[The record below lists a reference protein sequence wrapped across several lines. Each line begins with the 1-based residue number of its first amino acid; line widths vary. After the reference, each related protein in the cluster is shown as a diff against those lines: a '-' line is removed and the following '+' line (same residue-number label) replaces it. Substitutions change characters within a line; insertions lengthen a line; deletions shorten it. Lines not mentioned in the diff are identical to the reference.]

1 MKGNKRMGLWNFFK
15 KKKKVQSGVCFSNEK
30 SSTEL
35 VKNFLEA
42 YSDEINTVSTE
53 NEEKLTEKTRKFYL
67 ELDDGRKITVIVN
80 PDRNFLLKE
89 KIGIEIFLEKLSSQS
104 FRSISEE
111 NLDKYSRLFIML
123 EAVNKEEMK
132 DEAKLLNKT
141 ANFLGKFHKFIIQKR
156 LNHYHFGK
164 RKMIQNPEK
173 WELSDFIPP
182 LSEKMFAEYNAEITD
197 GDIERKHRNI
207 DMMKQNG
214 IPYDENMEVSISEKN
229 AVIRKKWDI
238 IRKIVAIAMTRLAA
252 ETYLEKRENGQKELK
267 IITDIFEERYQF
279 KQVLSEREKNY
290 LENPSDDKELNL
302 EFYFMLEGAKM
313 LLWVLS
319 IIDVEFADFNT
330 FCDVSM
336 LIDGLKHENLKS
348 FARKC
353 QIRSKNKILDMVDY
367 TYRLNWA
374 NVEIKL
380 DGYERIVNESILY
393 FSRLALEWVVQDGKS
408 MDDIVIHT

>member
-111 NLDKYSRLFIML
+111 NLNKYSKLFIML

-141 ANFLGKFHKFIIQKR
+141 VNFLGKFHKFIIQKR

-173 WELSDFIPP
+173 WEISDFIPP
-182 LSEKMFAEYNAEITD
+182 LSEKMFAEYNVEITD

>member
-67 ELDDGRKITVIVN
+67 ELEDGRKITVIVN

-104 FRSISEE
+104 FKSISEE
-111 NLDKYSRLFIML
+111 NLDKYSKLFIML

-173 WELSDFIPP
+173 WEISDFIPP
-182 LSEKMFAEYNAEITD
+182 LSEKMFAEYNVEITD

-207 DMMKQNG
+207 GMMKQNG

-367 TYRLNWA
+367 IYRLNWA

>member
-111 NLDKYSRLFIML
+111 NLDKYSKLFIML
-123 EAVNKEEMK
+123 EAVSKEEMK

-182 LSEKMFAEYNAEITD
+182 LSEKMFAEYNVEITD
-197 GDIERKHRNI
+197 GDIQRKHRNI

>member
-111 NLDKYSRLFIML
+111 NLDKYSKLFIML

-330 FCDVSM
+330 SCDVSM

>member
-111 NLDKYSRLFIML
+111 NLDKYSKLFIML

-141 ANFLGKFHKFIIQKR
+141 VNFLGKFHKFIIQKR

-182 LSEKMFAEYNAEITD
+182 LSEKMFAEYNVEITD

-207 DMMKQNG
+207 GMMKQNG

-267 IITDIFEERYQF
+267 MITDIFEERYQF

>member
-111 NLDKYSRLFIML
+111 NLDKYSKLFIML

-367 TYRLNWA
+367 TYRLDWA

>member
-111 NLDKYSRLFIML
+111 NLDKYSKLFIML

-182 LSEKMFAEYNAEITD
+182 LSEKMFAEYNVEITD

-207 DMMKQNG
+207 DMMKKNG

>member
-111 NLDKYSRLFIML
+111 NLDKYSKLFIML

-182 LSEKMFAEYNAEITD
+182 LSEKMFAEYNVEITD

-207 DMMKQNG
+207 GMMKQNG
-214 IPYDENMEVSISEKN
+214 IPYDENMEVIISEKN

-267 IITDIFEERYQF
+267 MITDIFEERYQF

-367 TYRLNWA
+367 IYRLNWA

>member
-1 MKGNKRMGLWNFFK
+1 
-15 KKKKVQSGVCFSNEK
+15 
-30 SSTEL
+30 
-35 VKNFLEA
+35 
-42 YSDEINTVSTE
+42 
-53 NEEKLTEKTRKFYL
+53 
-67 ELDDGRKITVIVN
+67 
-80 PDRNFLLKE
+80 
-89 KIGIEIFLEKLSSQS
+89 
-104 FRSISEE
+104 
-111 NLDKYSRLFIML
+111 
-123 EAVNKEEMK
+123 
-132 DEAKLLNKT
+132 
-141 ANFLGKFHKFIIQKR
+141 
-156 LNHYHFGK
+156 
-164 RKMIQNPEK
+164 
-173 WELSDFIPP
+173 
-182 LSEKMFAEYNAEITD
+182 
-197 GDIERKHRNI
+197 
-207 DMMKQNG
+207 MMKQNG

-290 LENPSDDKELNL
+290 LENPSDEKELNL

>member
-111 NLDKYSRLFIML
+111 NLDKYSKLFIML

-141 ANFLGKFHKFIIQKR
+141 VNFLGKFHKFIIQKR

-182 LSEKMFAEYNAEITD
+182 LSEKMFAEYNVEITD

-207 DMMKQNG
+207 GMMKQNG

>member
-1 MKGNKRMGLWNFFK
+1 MGLWNFFK

-42 YSDEINTVSTE
+42 YSDEINAVSTE

-111 NLDKYSRLFIML
+111 NLDKYSKLFIML

-182 LSEKMFAEYNAEITD
+182 LSEKMFAEYNVEITD
-197 GDIERKHRNI
+197 GDIQRKHRNI

>member
-111 NLDKYSRLFIML
+111 NLNKYSKLFIML

-141 ANFLGKFHKFIIQKR
+141 VNFLGKFHKFIIQKR

-182 LSEKMFAEYNAEITD
+182 LSEKMFAEYNVEITD

-207 DMMKQNG
+207 DMMKKNG
-214 IPYDENMEVSISEKN
+214 IPYDENMEVIISEKN

>member
-104 FRSISEE
+104 FRSISKE
-111 NLDKYSRLFIML
+111 NLDKYSKLFIML

-173 WELSDFIPP
+173 WELSDFVPP
-182 LSEKMFAEYNAEITD
+182 LSEKMFAEYNVEITD

-207 DMMKQNG
+207 GMMKQNG

>member
-80 PDRNFLLKE
+80 PDKNFLLKE

-111 NLDKYSRLFIML
+111 NLDKYSKLFIML

-141 ANFLGKFHKFIIQKR
+141 VNFLGKFHKFIIQKR

-182 LSEKMFAEYNAEITD
+182 LSEKMFAEYNVEITD

-207 DMMKQNG
+207 GMMKQNG

-267 IITDIFEERYQF
+267 RITDIFEKRYQF

-336 LIDGLKHENLKS
+336 LIDGLKHEHLKS

>member
-67 ELDDGRKITVIVN
+67 ELEDGRKITVIVN

-111 NLDKYSRLFIML
+111 NLDKYSKLFIML

-182 LSEKMFAEYNAEITD
+182 LSEKMFAEYNVKITD

-207 DMMKQNG
+207 DMMKRNG

-336 LIDGLKHENLKS
+336 LVDGLKHENLKS

>member
-111 NLDKYSRLFIML
+111 NLDKYSKLFIML

-132 DEAKLLNKT
+132 NEAKLLNKT

-182 LSEKMFAEYNAEITD
+182 LSEKMFAEYNVKITD

>member
-1 MKGNKRMGLWNFFK
+1 MKGKKRMGLWNFFK

-182 LSEKMFAEYNAEITD
+182 LSEKMFAEYNVKITD

>member
-1 MKGNKRMGLWNFFK
+1 MGLWNFFK

-111 NLDKYSRLFIML
+111 NLDKYSKLFIML

-141 ANFLGKFHKFIIQKR
+141 ANYLGKFHKFIIQKR

-182 LSEKMFAEYNAEITD
+182 LSEKMFAEYNVEITD

-207 DMMKQNG
+207 GMMKQNE

-252 ETYLEKRENGQKELK
+252 ETYLEKKENDQ
-267 IITDIFEERYQF
+267 
-279 KQVLSEREKNY
+279 N
-290 LENPSDDKELNL
+290 
-302 EFYFMLEGAKM
+302 
-313 LLWVLS
+313 
-319 IIDVEFADFNT
+319 
-330 FCDVSM
+330 
-336 LIDGLKHENLKS
+336 
-348 FARKC
+348 
-353 QIRSKNKILDMVDY
+353 
-367 TYRLNWA
+367 
-374 NVEIKL
+374 
-380 DGYERIVNESILY
+380 
-393 FSRLALEWVVQDGKS
+393 
-408 MDDIVIHT
+408 

>member
-141 ANFLGKFHKFIIQKR
+141 VNFLGKFHKFIIQKR

-290 LENPSDDKELNL
+290 LENPLDDKELNL

-336 LIDGLKHENLKS
+336 LVDGLKHENLKS

-408 MDDIVIHT
+408 MDDIIIHT

>member
-67 ELDDGRKITVIVN
+67 ELEDGRKITVIVN

-89 KIGIEIFLEKLSSQS
+89 KIGIGIFLEKLSSQS

-408 MDDIVIHT
+408 MDDIIIHT

>member
-1 MKGNKRMGLWNFFK
+1 MGLWNFFK

-141 ANFLGKFHKFIIQKR
+141 VNFLGKFHKFIIQKR

-290 LENPSDDKELNL
+290 LENSSDDKELNL

>member
-1 MKGNKRMGLWNFFK
+1 MGLWNFFK

-104 FRSISEE
+104 FRSISKE
-111 NLDKYSRLFIML
+111 NLDKYSKLFIML

-173 WELSDFIPP
+173 WELSDFVPP
-182 LSEKMFAEYNAEITD
+182 LSEKMFAEYNVEITD

-207 DMMKQNG
+207 GMMKQNG

-267 IITDIFEERYQF
+267 MITDIFEERYQF

>member
-111 NLDKYSRLFIML
+111 NLDKYSKLFIML

-182 LSEKMFAEYNAEITD
+182 LSEKMFAEYNVKITD

>member
-182 LSEKMFAEYNAEITD
+182 LSEKMFAEYNVKITD

>member
-111 NLDKYSRLFIML
+111 NLDKYSKLFIML

-141 ANFLGKFHKFIIQKR
+141 VNFLGKFHKFIIQKR

-182 LSEKMFAEYNAEITD
+182 LSEKMFAEYNLEITD
-197 GDIERKHRNI
+197 EDIERKHRNI

-374 NVEIKL
+374 NIEIKL

>member
-1 MKGNKRMGLWNFFK
+1 MGLWNFFK

-111 NLDKYSRLFIML
+111 NLDKYSKLFIML

-141 ANFLGKFHKFIIQKR
+141 VNFLGKFHKFIIQKR

-182 LSEKMFAEYNAEITD
+182 LSEKMFAEYNVEITD

>member
-1 MKGNKRMGLWNFFK
+1 MGLWNFFK

-104 FRSISEE
+104 FRSISKE
-111 NLDKYSRLFIML
+111 NLDKYSKLFIML

-182 LSEKMFAEYNAEITD
+182 LSEKMFAEYNVEITD

>member
-80 PDRNFLLKE
+80 PDKNFLLKE

-111 NLDKYSRLFIML
+111 NLDKYSKLFIML

-141 ANFLGKFHKFIIQKR
+141 VNFLGKFHKFIIQKR

-182 LSEKMFAEYNAEITD
+182 LSEKMFAEYNVEITD

-207 DMMKQNG
+207 GMMKQNG

>member
-111 NLDKYSRLFIML
+111 NLDKYSKLFIML

-132 DEAKLLNKT
+132 DESKLLNKT
-141 ANFLGKFHKFIIQKR
+141 ANFLGKIHKFIIQKR

-182 LSEKMFAEYNAEITD
+182 LSEKMFAEYNVEITD

-207 DMMKQNG
+207 GMMKQNG

>member
-1 MKGNKRMGLWNFFK
+1 MGLWNFFK

-111 NLDKYSRLFIML
+111 NLDKYSKLFIML

-173 WELSDFIPP
+173 WEISDFIPP
-182 LSEKMFAEYNAEITD
+182 LSEKMFAEYNLEITD
-197 GDIERKHRNI
+197 EDIERKHRNI
-207 DMMKQNG
+207 DIMKQNG

-374 NVEIKL
+374 NIEIKL

>member
-15 KKKKVQSGVCFSNEK
+15 KRKKVQSGVCFSNEK

-111 NLDKYSRLFIML
+111 NLDKYSKLFIML

-182 LSEKMFAEYNAEITD
+182 LSEKMFAEYNVEITD

-336 LIDGLKHENLKS
+336 LVDGLKHENLKS

>member
-238 IRKIVAIAMTRLAA
+238 IRKIVAIAMTHLAA

-336 LIDGLKHENLKS
+336 LVDGLKHENLKS